1 MNILQLVQVT
11 EIKQKSEE
19 QRRQKNK
26 EFDKAA
32 QAGLSPVTP
41 TSFVLQEAEPG
52 ASSNKTIKSSE
63 NFFKVSRRFASI
75 RRSRGDFLFASV
87 FGSRQH
93 FLDYSIHSA
102 LLIASEVFSN
112 CDSVVN
118 IIDDN
123 YESRDPSYPI
133 VVVVIVITLITS
145 PEASMV
151 HEAQWQMRLH
161 ENYRDE

>member
-41 TSFVLQEAEPG
+41 FILQEVEPG

-75 RRSRGDFLFASV
+75 SRSRGDFLFASV
-87 FGSRQH
+87 FDSRQH

-133 VVVVIVITLITS
+133 VVVVIVVTLITS
-145 PEASMV
+145 PEALMV
-151 HEAQWQMRLH
+151 HEARWQMRLH